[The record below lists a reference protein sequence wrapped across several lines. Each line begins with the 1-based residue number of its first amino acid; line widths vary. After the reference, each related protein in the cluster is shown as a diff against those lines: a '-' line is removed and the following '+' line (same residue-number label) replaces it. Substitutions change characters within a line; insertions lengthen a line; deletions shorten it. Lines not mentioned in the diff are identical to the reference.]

1 MSRSMISGIFI
12 ASIISAAALAA
23 QAPTTLTDKDR
34 AEIQDLVSK
43 YQVALN
49 TCASKDYAAL
59 FTPDGVFAS
68 DDFRGKKHREMYGPN
83 GGKLV
88 GRAKIAE
95 LVETEEFCIDKSQL
109 KGRPSRP
116 APAVTI
122 TQNTAGVTG
131 TIPLGNGGSYNDV
144 YVKTSEGWRF
154 KSRTVT
160 MPPAQQSAASS
171 SGKPMTLGPMDIFE
185 IQQLVAR
192 YAKAIDTCANNGYDY
207 ADLFTEDGFFAAT
220 NKDGAIFG
228 KSQGRDKLAAVSG
241 GGERGCK
248 NVRWIEN
255 GRRHL
260 YVNQIIEPT
269 PGGAKGTVDMLMMM
283 GKDDPGKITHEG
295 YYEDTFVKT
304 PKGWRFASRIHHG
317 CSNCGNRPAAPAAS
331 APSASK

>member
-1 MSRSMISGIFI
+1 MSRSLLSGVFI
-12 ASIISAAALAA
+12 ASILSAAALAA
-23 QAPTTLTDKDR
+23 QTPSTLTDKDR
-34 AEIQDLVSK
+34 AEIQDLVAR
-43 YQVALN
+43 YQVALS
-49 TCASKDYAAL
+49 TCASQDYAAL

-95 LVETEEFCIDKSQL
+95 LVETEEFCLDKTQKRAST
-109 KGRPSRP
+109 GRP

-122 TQNTAGVTG
+122 TATPQGVTG
-131 TIPLGNGGSYNDV
+131 TIPLGNGGRYDDV

-154 KSRTVT
+154 KTRTVT
-160 MPPAQQSAASS
+160 MPPRQQSAAPAAAQ
-171 SGKPMTLGPMDIFE
+171 PMTLGPMDIFE

-192 YAKAIDTCANNGYDY
+192 YSKAIDSCSNNGYDY

-228 KSQGRDKLAAVSG
+228 KNQGRDKLAEVSG
-241 GGERGCK
+241 GGVRGCK

-255 GRRHL
+255 GRRHV
-260 YVNQIIEPT
+260 YVNQIIEAT
-269 PGGAKGTVDMLMMM
+269 PEGAKGTVDMLMMM
-283 GKDDPGKITHEG
+283 GKDEPGKITHEG

-304 PKGWRFASRIHHG
+304 PKGWRFKSRIHHG
-317 CSNCGNRPAAPAAS
+317 CSNCGNRPAAPSAA
-331 APSASK
+331 K

>member
-1 MSRSMISGIFI
+1 MFRSLISGIFI

-23 QAPTTLTDKDR
+23 QSASTLTDKDR
-34 AEIQDLVSK
+34 AEIQDLVSR
-43 YQVALN
+43 YQVALS
-49 TCASKDYAAL
+49 TCASQDYAAL
-59 FTPDGVFAS
+59 FVPDGVFAS
-68 DDFRGKKHREMYGPN
+68 DDFRGKRHREMYGPN

-109 KGRPSRP
+109 RSRQGRP

-122 TQNTAGVTG
+122 TATPQGVKG
-131 TIPLGNGGSYNDV
+131 TIPLGNGGRYDDE

-154 KSRTVT
+154 KTRTVT
-160 MPPAQQSAASS
+160 MPPAQQSAAPAA
-171 SGKPMTLGPMDIFE
+171 KPMTLGPMDIFE

-192 YAKAIDTCANNGYDY
+192 YSKAIDTCANNGYDY

-228 KSQGRDKLAAVSG
+228 KNQGRDKLAEVSG
-241 GGERGCK
+241 GGVRGCK
-248 NVRWIEN
+248 SVRWIEN
-255 GRRHL
+255 GRRHV

-269 PGGAKGTVDMLMMM
+269 PEGAKGTVDMLMMM
-283 GKDDPGKITHEG
+283 GKDEPGKITHEG

-304 PKGWRFASRIHHG
+304 PKGWRFKSRIHHG
-317 CSNCGNRPAAPAAS
+317 CSNCGNARAAQAPA
-331 APSASK
+331 K

>member
-1 MSRSMISGIFI
+1 MFRSQLSALCI
-12 ASIISAAALAA
+12 ASVLAGAAIAA
-23 QAPTTLTDKDR
+23 QSTTTLTDKDR
-34 AEIQDLVSK
+34 AEIQDLVAK

-109 KGRPSRP
+109 KGRPNRP
-116 APAVTI
+116 APTVAI
-122 TQNTAGVTG
+122 TQTAAGVTG

-160 MPPAQQSAASS
+160 MPPAQQSAASAA
-171 SGKPMTLGPMDIFE
+171 GKPMTLGPMDIFE

-192 YAKAIDTCANNGYDY
+192 YAKAIDTCANN
-207 ADLFTEDGFFAAT
+207 ATTTPTSSPRTASSPRRTRTAPSSARARAAT
-220 NKDGAIFG
+220 GWPRCRAAGSEAARTSAGSRTDGAT
-228 KSQGRDKLAAVSG
+228 S
-241 GGERGCK
+241 
-248 NVRWIEN
+248 
-255 GRRHL
+255 
-260 YVNQIIEPT
+260 T
-269 PGGAKGTVDMLMMM
+269 
-283 GKDDPGKITHEG
+283 
-295 YYEDTFVKT
+295 
-304 PKGWRFASRIHHG
+304 
-317 CSNCGNRPAAPAAS
+317 
-331 APSASK
+331 